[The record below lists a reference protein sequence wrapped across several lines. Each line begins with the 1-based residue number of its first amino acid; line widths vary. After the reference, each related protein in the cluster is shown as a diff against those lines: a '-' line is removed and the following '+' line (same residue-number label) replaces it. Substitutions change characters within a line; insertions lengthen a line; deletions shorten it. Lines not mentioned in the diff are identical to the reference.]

1 MPDRPI
7 PPATRLWVS
16 LARTYRHVSRRQARA
31 LAEVG
36 LSVPQFDVLATLVRS
51 PECGLRMGELSER
64 LLVTEG
70 NVTGLVSRLEDAGFA
85 RRGPDPADARAV
97 RVQLTDEGRALALRA
112 VPRVEAELD
121 RVFEGVPETE
131 MRQVQ
136 RLLRRARR
144 DTPR

>member
-1 MPDRPI
+1 MPDHPI

-16 LARTYRHVSRRQARA
+16 VARTYRHVSRRQARA
-31 LAEVG
+31 LAEMG

-70 NVTGLVSRLEDAGFA
+70 NVTGLVSRLESAGLA

-97 RVQLTDEGRALALRA
+97 RVQLTEAGRARAQAA
-112 VPRVEAELD
+112 VPVVEAELD
-121 RVFEGVPETE
+121 RAFGGLSEAE
-131 MRQVQ
+131 MRKVQ

-144 DTPR
+144 EGP

>member
-51 PECGLRMGELSER
+51 PECGPRMGELSDR

-70 NVTGLVSRLEDAGFA
+70 NVTGLVSRLEDAGLA

-121 RVFEGVPETE
+121 AVFEGVPEVE
-131 MRQVQ
+131 MRQLQ
-136 RLLRRARR
+136 RLMRRARR
-144 DTPR
+144 SEPR